1 MKNVKYLFFLLFIIS
16 NYGCSQ
22 EKNNKELNFKNSIE
36 FSIETS
42 SNSINPL
49 IKKINT
55 ILNNGDIESLSMN
68 EYNNCKS
75 TLKAN
80 KELLNQLVEIDN
92 KINLKQKTIKYLEI
106 VEKISDDFILP
117 IIKHINDPNQSEIFD
132 REKLKG
138 GIVLVESLVSE
149 TSDLNNSLDEFC
161 VKYKLPKKMSDF
173 EKKDYA
179 EKIKALKSKTS
190 G

>member
-1 MKNVKYLFFLLFIIS
+1 MEV
-16 NYGCSQ
+16 
-22 EKNNKELNFKNSIE
+22 
-36 FSIETS
+36 
-42 SNSINPL
+42 
-49 IKKINT
+49 
-55 ILNNGDIESLSMN
+55 
-68 EYNNCKS
+68 
-75 TLKAN
+75 
-80 KELLNQLVEIDN
+80 
-92 KINLKQKTIKYLEI
+92 